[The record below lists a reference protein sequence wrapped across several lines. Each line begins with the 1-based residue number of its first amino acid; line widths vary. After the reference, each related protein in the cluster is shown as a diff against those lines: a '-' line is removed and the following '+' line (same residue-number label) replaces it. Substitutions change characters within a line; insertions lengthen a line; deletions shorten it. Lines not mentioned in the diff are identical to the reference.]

1 MWDEAIKTIG
11 NIIEVNKNNIDNLPT
26 KILNFFNLYIEKNVK
41 KLANSLSEFILEFDD
56 VFDLIGTFIENM
68 NEEQKDIDYNSYYLN
83 DLEECFI
90 RNCFIEFEN
99 ESELNNWIKV
109 LLIEQIFSKSNLD
122 KIGVDTEIGFKS
134 IVLEYQNTEIL
145 PFHLPIEF
153 YKLFF
158 DSLKLFLSNQ
168 NIHRETS
175 EITFNKIGSIYS
187 DLSNFLFDSDFNFYI
202 IKYLEGNHSLNCLD
216 QIDVNLSRDVTFSQK
231 VENEKL
237 KIKMEKKTKM
247 CSYFRYDNIINI
259 SFSMENIVDKESNM
273 KTTLYDLYKE
283 YFKLASLDN
292 EDEISMC
299 MNSINIKKN
308 FKLGDEFREFLRTN
322 FSNIVL
328 TSKFLLV
335 KYLYKGNFSDIYVG
349 VNIITYKLHCIKKIK
364 GNIYEK
370 GYLENSLKEAN
381 TIRGLKDSTI
391 SRFIPVYE
399 DTILEN
405 GSLFIVMELLGD
417 NLLILNQVLHRKKD
431 ELLMFEVIRRII
443 RQLLLCLR
451 DLHEKYELIHC
462 DIKPENIVLNSIDSF
477 DILGYFN
484 RNINQCFE
492 FDIKLIDWG
501 SCIKKCQSSSMQ
513 NSYLQSRYYRSP
525 EICLGLPFDEKIDI
539 WSVGCIMVELITGK
553 PLFMGVKTTQQLL
566 ASMVY
571 VLGKIPPSMIIKSTT
586 LKHFLT
592 FDGHIYERTNNN
604 RMRVYTKLNGKCF
617 YRENLRELLDCVD
630 ESLLNLIGQLLSID
644 PKERPS
650 ASKAL
655 EHPWFQCDYIDL
667 V

>member
-56 VFDLIGTFIENM
+56 VFDLIGTFIEHM
-68 NEEQKDIDYNSYYLN
+68 NEEKKDIDYNSYYLN
-83 DLEECFI
+83 DLKEGFI

-99 ESELNNWIKV
+99 ESELNNWIKD
-109 LLIEQIFSKSNLD
+109 LLIEQIFAKSNLD
-122 KIGVDTEIGFKS
+122 MIGVDTEIGFKS
-134 IVLEYQNTEIL
+134 IVSEYQNTEIL

-175 EITFNKIGSIYS
+175 EITFNKIGSSYS

-202 IKYLEGNHSLNCLD
+202 IKYLEENHSLNCLD

-231 VENEKL
+231 VEDEKL

-247 CSYFRYDNIINI
+247 CSYFRHDNIINI
-259 SFSMENIVDKESNM
+259 SFSMENIVNKESNM
-273 KTTLYDLYKE
+273 KTTLHDLYKE

-292 EDEISMC
+292 EDEINMC
-299 MNSINIKKN
+299 MNSSNIKKDL
-308 FKLGDEFREFLRTN
+308 KLGDDFREFLRTN

-328 TSKFLLV
+328 NSKFLLV
-335 KYLYKGNFSDIYVG
+335 KCLYNGNFSDIYVG

-381 TIRGLKDSTI
+381 TIRGLNDSTI

-399 DTILEN
+399 DTIVEN
-405 GSLFIVMELLGD
+405 GSLFIVTELLGD
-417 NLLILNQVLHRKKD
+417 NLLILNEVLHRRKD
-431 ELLMFEVIRRII
+431 ELLIFEVIQRII

-566 ASMVY
+566 ANMVY

-592 FDGHIYERTNNN
+592 FDGHIYERTNSN

-630 ESLLNLIGQLLSID
+630 ESLLDLIGQLLSID

-655 EHPWFQCDYIDL
+655 EHPWFQCDYINL